1 MRPAVRFLLTLF
13 LFFPA
18 QAWAWGPE
26 GHEIIAHLAG
36 HNLTPAARL
45 HIAQLLGGDP
55 PPLMVLEANWADEI
69 RSDRPETAAWHFVN
83 IEIGSNGYNPRRDCP
98 RDNCVVR
105 QIGREIGLLRD
116 PRSSREA
123 RLEAFRFLIHF
134 VGDLHQPLHA
144 ADRYDKGGNAM
155 VVYQGRRRTS
165 LHRVWDQDVVAA
177 LGPDAM
183 AVAGS
188 IQAET
193 TPQDKA
199 RIAAGTPADWAN
211 ESFRL
216 ASREIYARFPRS
228 GPARLPRDYAARE
241 RAVVRLQ
248 LQRAGLRLA
257 AILNRIYR

>member
-1 MRPAVRFLLTLF
+1 
-13 LFFPA
+13 
-18 QAWAWGPE
+18 
-26 GHEIIAHLAG
+26 
-36 HNLTPAARL
+36 L

-55 PPLMVLEANWADEI
+55 QPVMVLESNWADEI

-83 IEIGSNGYNPRRDCP
+83 IEIGSRGYNRRRDCP

-105 QIGREIGLLRD
+105 QIEREIGLLRD
-116 PRSSREA
+116 PRSSHAA

-144 ADRYDKGGNAM
+144 ADRHDKGGNAL

-165 LHRVWDQDVVAA
+165 LHRVWDQGVVSA

-183 AVAGS
+183 SVAAK
-188 IQAET
+188 IAAET
-193 TPQDKA
+193 APQDKA
-199 RIAAGTPADWAN
+199 KIAAGTPADWAN
-211 ESFRL
+211 VSFRI
-216 ASREIYARFPRS
+216 AAREIYPRFPRFGS
-228 GPARLPRDYAARE
+228 ARLPRDYALRE
-241 RAVVRLQ
+241 RTVARLQ

>member
-1 MRPAVRFLLTLF
+1 
-13 LFFPA
+13 
-18 QAWAWGPE
+18 
-26 GHEIIAHLAG
+26 
-36 HNLTPAARL
+36 L

-55 PPLMVLEANWADEI
+55 QPVMVLESNWADEI
-69 RSDRPETAAWHFVN
+69 RSDRPETTAWHFVN
-83 IEIGSNGYNPRRDCP
+83 IEIGSKGYNQRRDCP

-105 QIGREIGLLRD
+105 QIEREIGLLRD

-123 RLEAFRFLIHF
+123 RLEALRFLIHF

-155 VVYQGRRRTS
+155 VVYQGRRRTT
-165 LHRVWDQDVVAA
+165 LHRVWDQDVVAGLGRDA
-177 LGPDAM
+177 L

-188 IQAET
+188 IEAET

-199 RIAAGTPADWAN
+199 GIATGTPADWAN

-228 GPARLPRDYAARE
+228 GSARLPRDYASRE
-241 RAVVRLQ
+241 RAVARLQ